1 MSENEHDL
9 QAWANAQMH
18 FSEARV
24 LDSQK
29 SPASL
34 VHAAYYSMFHAARA
48 CLLRQTGSAPKKHGD
63 VIRQF
68 GFLVRDRDAAARKA
82 GHDLNTVWDLRIK
95 ADYKD
100 TSQITPAKASEA
112 LRRASDFV
120 DLCRRTFGF

>member
-1 MSENEHDL
+1 MSENVHDL

-24 LDSQK
+24 LDPQR

-48 CLLRQTGSAPKKHGD
+48 SLLRQSGSAPKKHVD

-68 GFLVRDRDAAARKA
+68 GSLVKDGDAGLRQA
-82 GHDLNTVWDLRIK
+82 GHDLNRVWELRVT
-95 ADYKD
+95 ADYRD
-100 TSQITPAKASEA
+100 TSKVTSAEASEA
-112 LRRASDFV
+112 LQKASGFL
-120 DLCRRTFGF
+120 DLCQRRFGF